1 MSSSKTYTY
10 DELLGQVETL
20 HTMMVEYTPNTYPEP
35 EPEPESEPEPEPEPE
50 PEREPDQASYE
61 DLEAENKFL
70 RSFMDSHCSSM
81 VNNLLIKSK
90 QGQPVWIDVQSAS
103 LRDLRELDED
113 EEVSEMIESYK
124 NLRYRDRDY

>member
-1 MSSSKTYTY
+1 MASSNTHTY

-20 HTMMVEYTPNTYPEP
+20 HLMMVEYIPDKEQEQENKQTKQEP
-35 EPEPESEPEPEPEPE
+35 
-50 PEREPDQASYE
+50 SYE
-61 DLEAENKFL
+61 ELEAENKFL
-70 RSFMDSHCSSM
+70 RSFMDSHYLSM
-81 VNNLLIKSK
+81 VNNLRIKSK

-113 EEVSEMIESYK
+113 EEVRDMIESYQ

>member
-1 MSSSKTYTY
+1 MASSNTHTY

-20 HTMMVEYTPNTYPEP
+20 HLMMVEYIPETETELKQTKGQETTQTKQ
-35 EPEPESEPEPEPEPE
+35 EP
-50 PEREPDQASYE
+50 SYE

-70 RSFMDSHCSSM
+70 RSFMDSHYSSM
-81 VNNLLIKSK
+81 VNNLRIKSK
-90 QGQPVWIDVQSAS
+90 QGEPVWIDVQSAS

-113 EEVSEMIESYK
+113 EEVSEMIESYQ

>member
-1 MSSSKTYTY
+1 
-10 DELLGQVETL
+10 
-20 HTMMVEYTPNTYPEP
+20 MMVEYIPET
-35 EPEPESEPEPEPEPE
+35 ETELKQTKQETKQTKQE
-50 PEREPDQASYE
+50 ASYE

-70 RSFMDSHCSSM
+70 RSFMDSHYSSM
-81 VNNLLIKSK
+81 VNNLRIKSK

-113 EEVSEMIESYK
+113 EEVSEMIESYQ

>member
-35 EPEPESEPEPEPEPE
+35 EPESEPEPEPEPE
-50 PEREPDQASYE
+50 PDQTSYE

-70 RSFMDSHCSSM
+70 RSFMDTHCSSM

-90 QGQPVWIDVQSAS
+90 HGQPVWIDVQSAS

>member
-1 MSSSKTYTY
+1 
-10 DELLGQVETL
+10 
-20 HTMMVEYTPNTYPEP
+20 MVEYIPEKDTERLPPQTTQTKPEP
-35 EPEPESEPEPEPEPE
+35 
-50 PEREPDQASYE
+50 SYE